1 VLRESRN
8 ILEPL
13 LPYQAKPHNMAL
25 VALQQQILSAVNEH
39 DESIRMQNHEK
50 RSLKMFSPKW
60 YSLLKAKAVPLHVTQ
75 ALGGGDIALT
85 QTRPH
90 RHAPVAL

>member
-1 VLRESRN
+1 VLRENRN

-13 LPYQAKPHNMAL
+13 LSYQAKPHNMAL

-39 DESIRMQNHEK
+39 DERIRMQNHEK

-60 YSLLKAKAVPLHVTQ
+60 YSLLKLSHYTSRRL
-75 ALGGGDIALT
+75 LGGRGGGGEDT
-85 QTRPH
+85 
-90 RHAPVAL
+90 